1 MALAVERTVTQRD
14 RIVAGLAAGI
24 VGGILIQLFL
34 FAVQLA
40 GGAPPDKIVGDFAF
54 IASAMEGPGAGAY
67 ASPLIVAIGIVVHLC
82 ISAGWAV
89 GYAFLARTQPHLLT
103 RPLISGA
110 GFGLIV
116 YIFVQIVLLTAPQHH
131 GPAAG
136 SIATQLLAYMVFYG
150 IPVALIVARMLRGS
164 TGSAAA

>member
-40 GGAPPDKIVGDFAF
+40 GGTPPEQFAGDFAF
-54 IASAMEGPGAGAY
+54 IAASLEGPGAS
-67 ASPLIVAIGIVVHLC
+67 ASPALVAIGIVLHLC
-82 ISAGWAV
+82 VSVGWAV
-89 GYAFLARTQPHLLT
+89 GYAYLARTQRQLVT
-103 RPLISGA
+103 RPLISGI
-110 GFGLIV
+110 GFGVVV

-136 SIATQLLAYMVFYG
+136 SIATQVIAYTIFYG
-150 IPVALIVARMLRGS
+150 IPVALIASRMLRRS

>member
-1 MALAVERTVTQRD
+1 MALAVERTVTPRE
-14 RIVAGLAAGI
+14 RIVAGIAAGI

-40 GGAPPDKIVGDFAF
+40 GGTPPEKFVGDFAF
-54 IASAMEGPGAGAY
+54 IAASLEGPGAGAT
-67 ASPLIVAIGIVVHLC
+67 PVTVAIGIVLHLC
-82 ISAGWAV
+82 ISVGWAV
-89 GYAFLARTQPHLLT
+89 GYAYLARTQAHLLT
-103 RPLISGA
+103 RPVISGA

-136 SIATQLLAYMVFYG
+136 SIATQLLAYVVFYG
-150 IPVALIVARMLRGS
+150 IPVALIVSRMLRRS

>member
-1 MALAVERTVTQRD
+1 MALAVEPTVTQRD

-24 VGGILIQLFL
+24 AGGILIQLFL
-34 FAVQLA
+34 FAVQYA
-40 GGAPPDKIVGDFAF
+40 GGTPPDKFVGDFAF
-54 IASAMEGPGAGAY
+54 IASAMEGPNASAY
-67 ASPLIVAIGIVVHLC
+67 ASPVIVVIGIVLHLC
-82 ISAGWAV
+82 ISVGWAV
-89 GYAFLARTQPHLLT
+89 GYAFLARTQAQLLT
-103 RPLISGA
+103 RPLVSGA

-136 SIATQLLAYMVFYG
+136 SIATQLLAYILFYG
-150 IPVALIVARMLRGS
+150 IPVALVVSRMLRRS